1 MKNRLA
7 SLRRQAEKQAAKLG
21 LVGAAAVTF
30 VENAMAALPTEAT
43 SAFTALSGN
52 VTDIFAAI
60 WPIVATVTGGFVL
73 ISLFKKG
80 ASKVA

>member
-1 MKNRLA
+1 MNQNQVVKG
-7 SLRRQAEKQAAKLG
+7 G
-21 LVGAAAVTF
+21 LVASTMGLVASAH
-30 VENAMAALPTEAT
+30 AALPTEAT

-60 WPIVATVTGGFVL
+60 WPIVAAVTGGFVL
-73 ISLFKKG
+73 IALFKKG

>member
-1 MKNRLA
+1 MKNRNQFLKYSILA
-7 SLRRQAEKQAAKLG
+7 
-21 LVGAAAVTF
+21 LVMGAVGSAH
-30 VENAMAALPTEAT
+30 AALPTEAT